1 MKTERKVYNGWLFTE
16 NEREKGS
23 MNFEIYQ
30 ELVNK
35 YNVLFGTPRNEDD
48 FDVVVQRQRGHNH
61 SVYTV
66 IKNKPNLSDDELML
80 ICDGGNLCF
89 GGEKIAHNRYRVN
102 ED

>member
-1 MKTERKVYNGWLFTE
+1 MKVERKVYNGWAFTE
-16 NEREKGS
+16 HEREKGNI
-23 MNFEIYQ
+23 NFAIYK
-30 ELVNK
+30 ELVGK
-35 YNVLFGTPRNEDD
+35 YNVSFGTPENEDD
-48 FDVVVQRQRGHNH
+48 FDVLIQRRRGYGH

-89 GGEKIAHNRYRVN
+89 GGLKISSNEYRVN